1 VTSENLTKGIE
12 MADGIVILTS
22 ANFDETIKSSTTPI
36 LVDFW
41 AEWCG
46 PCKAMNPVLTEIAK
60 EQAGKVIIAKL
71 NVDDH
76 GDIAQRFSVMSIPTM
91 MLFSDGEM
99 KMKMIGA
106 KGKPQLLAEIA
117 EFIPTKS

>member
-1 VTSENLTKGIE
+1 

-22 ANFDETIKSSTTPI
+22 ANFDETIKSSKTPI

-46 PCKAMNPVLTEIAK
+46 PCKAMNPILTEIAK
-60 EQAGKVIIAKL
+60 EQAGKVTIAKL

-91 MLFSDGEM
+91 MLFSEGEM
-99 KMKMIGA
+99 KLKMIGA

>member
-1 VTSENLTKGIE
+1 
-12 MADGIVILTS
+12 MADGIIILTS
-22 ANFDETIKSSTTPI
+22 ANFDETVKSSTTPI
-36 LVDFW
+36 LVDFR

-46 PCKAMNPVLTEIAK
+46 PCKAMNPILTEIAK
-60 EQAGKVIIAKL
+60 EHAGKVTIAKL

-91 MLFSDGEM
+91 MLFQNGEM
-99 KMKMIGA
+99 KKKMIGA